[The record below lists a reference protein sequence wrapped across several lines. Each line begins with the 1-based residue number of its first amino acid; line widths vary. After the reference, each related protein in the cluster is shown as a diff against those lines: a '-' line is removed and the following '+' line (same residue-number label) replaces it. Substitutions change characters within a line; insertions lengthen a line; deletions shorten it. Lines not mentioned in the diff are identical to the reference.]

1 MANESGGPEKSS
13 DGAPMSGNDGTEDVA
28 AMKARIDALEG
39 ELQAEKERESTL
51 AMKTQSRAPRG
62 LSVLSA
68 VMIVVALVLAP
79 LSVASVWADRIV
91 SNTDQYVKTVEP
103 LADNPDVQAA
113 LTDQVTQAI
122 LDNLDVVSVTQ
133 EALATLASRPNMPP
147 AAAAAIPGLQG
158 ALVSGVENF
167 VHDQVAKV
175 IASPEFAQVWDQ
187 VNRAAHTEVVKL
199 LSGDT
204 SGAISASGDSV
215 SLSLGPI
222 IEQVKAALVAKGF
235 TLANSIPTV
244 DRSFVLMQSSSV
256 TKAQTAF
263 SFLNGIGIWLPII
276 AIALLV
282 GGILLAR
289 DRRAALLR
297 SGLGLAGAMI
307 VLGAALAIGRTWYVD
322 TTPGNVLTARA
333 AGGVFDTLI
342 RFLRQALR
350 AVAFLGL
357 VVAFI
362 AWVSGP
368 SGGALRLRRG
378 FTQGIGSLRGSAESA
393 GWQTGRVGT
402 WTHVHRTAL
411 RITAFGLGGLVL
423 VLWSQPT
430 AWVVLFVAL
439 FVLLLLA
446 VIEFLGRPA
455 QEPQA

>member
-1 MANESGGPEKSS
+1 
-13 DGAPMSGNDGTEDVA
+13 MSGPDDDVDA
-28 AMKARIDALEG
+28 LKARVNELEG
-39 ELQAEKERESTL
+39 ELEKEREHTM
-51 AMKTQSRAPRG
+51 AMPTEGRPHPRG

-79 LSVASVWADRIV
+79 LSVASVWADRVV

-113 LTDQVTQAI
+113 LTDQVTLAI
-122 LDNLDVVSVTQ
+122 MDNLDVANVTQ
-133 EALATLASRPNMPP
+133 EALATLADRPNIPP
-147 AAAAAIPGLQG
+147 TLAAAIPGLQG
-158 ALVSGVENF
+158 ALVSGIENF

-175 IASPEFAQVWDQ
+175 IASPQFTQVWDA
-187 VNRAAHTEVVKL
+187 VNRNAHSQVVRL

-204 SGAISASGDSV
+204 SGAISIQGDAV
-215 SLSLGPI
+215 TLSLQPI
-222 IEQVKAALVAKGF
+222 IDQVKTALVAKGF
-235 TLANSIPTV
+235 TLANSIPAV

-256 TKAQTAF
+256 GHMQTAF
-263 SFLNGIGIWLPII
+263 SALNGIGIWLPIFV
-276 AIALLV
+276 IALLV
-282 GGILLAR
+282 GGVLLAR
-289 DRRAALLR
+289 DRRRALFR
-297 SGLGLAGAMI
+297 TGLGLAGAMV
-307 VLGAALAIGRTWYVD
+307 VLGVVLAIGRTWYVN
-322 TTPGNVLTARA
+322 TTPGNVLTASA

-350 AVAFLGL
+350 AVAVFGL

-402 WTHVHRTAL
+402 WTYAHRTAL
-411 RITAFGLGGLVL
+411 RITAFGLGGLIL

-430 AWVVLFVAL
+430 AWVVVFIAL
-439 FVLLLLA
+439 LVLLLLA

-455 QEPQA
+455 HPADASSPPAPPSASA